1 MEGLVGDVVS
11 WFGEPGR
18 WSGPGSVPAR
28 AIEHVWLAIVPT
40 LIAAVTALP
49 PALWLAHRRRGEVIA
64 NGIVNIGRAVP
75 SFGILVVAAL
85 FAIRWGVSLEFWP
98 VVVALVALA
107 LPPIFTNAYAGVA
120 GVDPATVEASRG
132 VGMTEAQVLA
142 RVEVP
147 MGSPVVLAGLRIAF
161 VQVLATVP
169 LAAVVSS
176 GGGFGRYIVDGFAL
190 GRGGHDQVV
199 AGAILVAALT
209 ILSEFVLEGVERLV
223 LPPAVG
229 RPGRADGA
237 ASFVAS

>member
-1 MEGLVGDVVS
+1 MEGIVGEVIT
-11 WFGEPGR
+11 WFSESAR
-18 WSGPGSVPAR
+18 WSGPNSIPLR
-28 AIEHVWLAIVPT
+28 ALEHLQLAVVPT
-40 LIAAVTALP
+40 LIAALIGLP
-49 PALWLAHRRRGEVIA
+49 PAVWMAHHRRGEVLA
-64 NGIVNIGRAVP
+64 NAIVNVGRAVP

-107 LPPIFTNAYAGVA
+107 LPPIFTNAYTAVA
-120 GVDPATVEASRG
+120 GVDPAAVEASRG
-132 VGMTEAQVLA
+132 VGMTESQVIT

-176 GGGFGRYIVDGFAL
+176 SGGFGRYIVDGFAL
-190 GRGGHDQVV
+190 GSSGYDQVV
-199 AGAILVAALT
+199 AGALLVAGLT
-209 ILSEFVLEGVERLV
+209 ILAEIALEGVERLV
-223 LPPAVG
+223 VPTAIAGG
-229 RPGRADGA
+229 RRADGA